1 MRSGVARGQVSS
13 PESRNY
19 SQGGQA
25 HERQHHDSRFMPFQ
39 GPIDSMIS
47 TVAQNIRPRLQIA
60 LFRAVYGAMSFALL
74 RKSDT
79 PYLNYGFVPLEGT
92 TKLDLEPT
100 DEAYRLS
107 IQLYAH
113 VAGARNLTGK
123 DVLEVGCGRGG
134 GASYIARYLHP
145 GSLTGVDL
153 SAAAIR
159 FCRQMHKVDNLKFL
173 RGEAQDLPLPEG
185 SFDVVVNIE
194 SSHCY
199 PSFDRFLD
207 EVTRVLRPKGEFLFA
222 DLRARAEVPRLRE
235 QLIQRFTIIDE
246 ECITSNVVR
255 ALELDSDRRTMIIQQ
270 RAPRFLRRRL
280 Q

>member
-1 MRSGVARGQVSS
+1 
-13 PESRNY
+13 
-19 SQGGQA
+19 
-25 HERQHHDSRFMPFQ
+25 
-39 GPIDSMIS
+39 MIS

-60 LFRAVYGAMSFALL
+60 LFRAVYGAVTAALL
-74 RKSDT
+74 RRSDT
-79 PYLNYGFVPLEGT
+79 PYLNYGFAPLDVKA
-92 TKLDLEPT
+92 KLDLDPT

-123 DVLEVGCGRGG
+123 DVLEIGCGRGG
-134 GASYIARYLHP
+134 GASYMARYLHP

-159 FCRQMHKVDNLKFL
+159 FCREQHKLNGLRFL
-173 RGEAQDLPLPEG
+173 RGQAEDLPLPNG

-207 EVTRVLRPKGEFLFA
+207 EVTRVLRPKGELLFA
-222 DLRARAEVPRLRE
+222 DLRARAEVPWLRE
-235 QLIQRFTIIDE
+235 QLVQRFTIIDE

-270 RAPRFLRRRL
+270 RAPRFLHHRL
-280 Q
+280 QQFASVKGSSRFDSFASGAVQYIRFLLQKRA